1 MFLTVQEL
9 ETIKESYLKE
19 ISDLQLKVEVVGD
32 FIALAKSKK
41 VEEPA
46 NYENYEETENVEVE
60 QSAETIY

>member
-46 NYENYEETENVEVE
+46 NYENDEETENVEVE